1 MQDNDGWE
9 LIGRESPGYY
19 LMEKVPKWV
28 QYKMRS
34 MDMNR
39 IMPEGKD
46 EVRRFYPLRGRRY
59 IYRIYASPGQGGP
72 QVQVYRKSRGR
83 SHFTRRSSPG
93 INKALV
99 SVLAVIGA
107 VLLLAFLARIL

>member
-1 MQDNDGWE
+1 MQDSDGWE

-19 LMEKVPKWV
+19 LMERVPKWV
-28 QYKMRS
+28 QRKMRA
-34 MDMNR
+34 MDMSR

-59 IYRIYASPGQGGP
+59 SYRIYASPGQGGSHIA
-72 QVQVYRKSRGR
+72 VYRKPRGR
-83 SHFTRRSSPG
+83 SSATRRPLRGS
-93 INKALV
+93 NKALV

-107 VLLLAFLARIL
+107 VLLLAFLAQIL